1 MNTRESVNITSPDN
15 KEEECAKFTITDVS
29 VPFVI
34 TNTTSTDEEC
44 TFSAWIKATA
54 NSSITIEKTEIQVTA
69 EWERHKVTFVE
80 DDDVLK
86 IYFNKTGTYYFYKS
100 QLEIG
105 NVMTDW
111 SPSSEDADASIAELN
126 AKIELTANEINQS
139 ITAIRNDISDL
150 DSRTVEVEASIKT
163 KVDEST
169 MSAAIEQSVST
180 VRKTANEAKEGVES
194 LTERME
200 SAEASIKTKVDGSTL
215 DSAIE
220 AKVSVVRNDVSDLE
234 DRTTQAEAKLELKV
248 NASEL
253 ISEINASADVIR
265 LNGDR
270 IVIDSTYF
278 KVTDKGVITSTSGNI
293 GGFTIKGS
301 AIYKNTD
308 SLDSEKA
315 GVYLGTDGLKVVG
328 EYGSAIHAYGHSEY
342 IGKEGFST
350 TIWGQGIQLNAFR
363 DSSGT
368 YYNSLEFLT
377 NEEIKGYIDQQGFFT
392 AQNSSFILWDG
403 SMAPKTIVSDS
414 YIASKT
420 RFYLPN
426 GNAIKGMKAGYDV
439 SVPTTADSNAIG
451 FINSSD
457 RAILG
462 SETNSAPTEI
472 RTPSDLYLKCNAT
485 TSDDSN
491 AYAIKFFKA
500 NSASW
505 FRPCID
511 GATNLG
517 GTNYHWKNVYATN
530 GTIQT
535 SDANK
540 KMDVNYLD
548 NKYLEL
554 FDLLVPKTF
563 RTIYGDRTH
572 VGFIAQ
578 DVEEAMNTV
587 GLTSEKFAGLC
598 YDFDEEGEKHYAL
611 RYNELFMLCI
621 AKLKQLETEWRNLN
635 GN

>member
-1 MNTRESVNITSPDN
+1 MNIRESVTILSPEN

-29 VPFVI
+29 IPFVI
-34 TNTTSTDEEC
+34 TNTTSTDEEY
-44 TFSAWIKATA
+44 TFSAWMKADVQ
-54 NSSITIEKTEIQVTA
+54 SSITIENIEIGVTN
-69 EWERHKVTFVE
+69 EWERYKATFVE
-80 DDDVLK
+80 NDDVLQ
-86 IYFNKTGTYYFYKS
+86 IFFNKAGTYYLYKS

-105 NVMTDW
+105 NIMTDW

-126 AKIELTANEINQS
+126 AKIELTASEISQS
-139 ITAIRNDISDL
+139 ISAIRNDISDL
-150 DSRTVEVEASIKT
+150 DSRTLQVEASIKT

-180 VRKTANEAKEGVES
+180 VRKTANEAKDGVDS
-194 LTERME
+194 LTDRME
-200 SAEASIKTKVDGSTL
+200 KAEASISTKVDGSTL

-220 AKVSVVRNDVSDLE
+220 AKVSVIRSDVSDLE
-234 DRTTQAEAKLELKV
+234 DRTTQAEAKIELKV

-253 ISEINASADVIR
+253 ISEINASADIIR
-265 LNGDR
+265 LSGNR

-278 KVTDKGVITSTSGNI
+278 KVTDKGVITSTSGEI

-308 SLDSEKA
+308 SLNSETS

-328 EYGSAIHAYGHSEY
+328 EYGSVIHAYGYSEY
-342 IGKEGFST
+342 IGKSGFTT

-377 NEEIKGYIDQQGFFT
+377 NEDLKGYIDQQGFFNVE
-392 AQNSSFILWDG
+392 NSSFILWDG
-403 SMAPKTIVSDS
+403 SMYPKTIVSDS
-414 YIASKT
+414 YIATQT

-439 SVPTTADSNAIG
+439 SIPTTADSNAIG
-451 FINSSD
+451 FVNSSD
-457 RAILG
+457 RVIIG
-462 SETNSAPTEI
+462 SELNSAPTEM
-472 RTPSDLYLKCNAT
+472 RSPGDLYLKCNAT
-485 TSDDSN
+485 TADDSN

-500 NSASW
+500 NNASW

-517 GTNYHWKNVYATN
+517 GPNYHWSNVYAKN

-540 KMDVNYLD
+540 KYNINGLD
-548 NKYLEL
+548 ERYIEL
-554 FDLLVPKTF
+554 FDLLTPKTF
-563 RTIYGDRTH
+563 NIINGDRTH

-578 DVEEAMNTV
+578 EVEDAMNQV
-587 GLTSEKFAGLC
+587 GLTSMDFAGLC
-598 YDFDEEGEKHYAL
+598 YDYDEEGQKHYAL

-621 AKLKQLETEWRNLN
+621 AKLKQLETEWRNFN
-635 GN
+635 GS